1 MVRGALSARTG
12 RTGSGRLVYSPSPPI
27 LRGAMESSQPPYL
40 IPGDL
45 GSGEPSLPPPPSP
58 MPPFPPDL
66 PPPDEAPLISSTG
79 VFFGMIMIFVVALF
93 AYGEI
98 QRRRRAWQSRN
109 DAEHLLYETST
120 SVGSSAGAQRM
131 AAVRDDDEASDAGY
145 GAL

>member
-1 MVRGALSARTG
+1 
-12 RTGSGRLVYSPSPPI
+12 
-27 LRGAMESSQPPYL
+27 
-40 IPGDL
+40 
-45 GSGEPSLPPPPSP
+45 

-131 AAVRDDDEASDAGY
+131 AQVRDDDEASDAGY